1 MLLILMMY
9 LSIFFSDRVRAVSI
23 RGRRTQITQ
32 AHTEGNQNPPSSI
45 QQPTY
50 TFPELNKNANLGII
64 KGRRTIRKARTYNLE
79 EGTKSSFDTQTSKI
93 ENAFIRSLKSDD
105 SNTIDVGER
114 RRSNYR
120 AFYNRKKAKKERGDK
135 GAMAWFKL
143 KTKRFVKV
151 ETDLTRRMQTNN
163 YTKTD
168 LERYNKRIA
177 RQARYRARKK
187 RSKIDLN
194 KVPSDRSSR
203 KGVEEWTKADAE

>member
-1 MLLILMMY
+1 MLY
-9 LSIFFSDRVRAVSI
+9 LSIFFSNKVRAVSI
-23 RGRRTQITQ
+23 RGRRSQTTQNTQ
-32 AHTEGNQNPPSSI
+32 AHIEGNQDPLSSV
-45 QQPTY
+45 QQPTHG
-50 TFPELNKNANLGII
+50 FPELNKNSNLGVN

-79 EGTKSSFDTQTSKI
+79 EGAKSSFDTQTSKI
-93 ENAFIRSLKSDD
+93 ENAFLRSSRSDD
-105 SNTIDVGER
+105 SNTVDVGER
-114 RRSNYR
+114 RRNNYR

-135 GAMAWFKL
+135 GAMAWFKQ

-151 ETDLTRRMQTNN
+151 ETDLTKRMQTNN
-163 YTKTD
+163 YTQTD

-177 RQARYRARKK
+177 RQARYRERKK